1 MLKRKMDKT
10 KENSRRLGN
19 LYKESH
25 NWLSAAAYNITKNK
39 DTSEDLVADLY
50 VYLGEKVN
58 PALWWGTNSFNVM
71 YCYSFIKTRFLNKVK
86 RDKKIQY
93 HSDVYDDRVD
103 TEYDEEYDA
112 KLESTYNDIVDELKK
127 MEYTKNWASS
137 KLAQLYWFNEEMTL
151 EKLAGEIKISKSTA
165 FLNCKKVK
173 THIKNTIPNP
183 FTN

>member
-1 MLKRKMDKT
+1 MDKH
-10 KENSRRLGN
+10 KENNRRLAN
-19 LYKESH
+19 LYSESH
-25 NWLSAAAYNITKNK
+25 QWLSAAAYNITKNK

-58 PALWWGTNSFNVM
+58 PALWWGQNSFNVM
-71 YCYSFIKTRFLNKVK
+71 YCYSFIKTRFLNKIK

-112 KLESTYNDIVDELKK
+112 KLESTYNDIVDELKR
-127 MEYTKNWASS
+127 MEYTKQWASS

-173 THIKNTIPNP
+173 THIKNTLENP
-183 FTN
+183 FRSNS